1 MGKNNNIISQAVID
15 NSIEIVE
22 RNLVYYVLS
31 AAIQDGLGNWEKAEC
46 LIRDSKWVMLDL
58 GILESNCPDAVK
70 HSVPGSQVTPSIN
83 PSIGTFTIGV
93 SSPTIFTILG
103 SNTPPPYGEFTVVE
117 FIDTNVTQVVTI

>member
-1 MGKNNNIISQAVID
+1 MGKYNNITSQAVID
-15 NSIEIVE
+15 SSIEIVE

-58 GILESNCPDAVK
+58 GILESNCPDAIK

-83 PSIGTFTIGV
+83 PSIGSFTIGV
-93 SSPTIFTILG
+93 KPTMFTILG
-103 SNTPPPYGEFTVVE
+103 SNKPPPYGEFTVVE
-117 FIDTNVTQVVTI
+117 FIDTNVTEVVTI

>member
-1 MGKNNNIISQAVID
+1 MGKNNIISQAVID
-15 NSIEIVE
+15 KSIEIVE

-70 HSVPGSQVTPSIN
+70 HYVPGSAVPTSFT
-83 PSIGTFTIGV
+83 PSIGTFTINT
-93 SSPTIFTILG
+93 SPTIFVI
-103 SNTPPPYGEFTVVE
+103 SPPPSTISYGEFKVVE
-117 FIDTNVTQVVTI
+117 FVTNNVTKEVII